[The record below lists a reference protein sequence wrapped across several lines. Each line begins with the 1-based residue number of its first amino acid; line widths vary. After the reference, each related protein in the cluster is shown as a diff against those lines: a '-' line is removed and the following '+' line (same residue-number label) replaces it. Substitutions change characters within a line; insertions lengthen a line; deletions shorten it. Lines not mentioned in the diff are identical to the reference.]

1 MRARVGDLVRTV
13 GEYNSDKV
21 FMGVVM
27 RREGGKVWVRWIDD
41 DSVMW
46 MPSQNLEVVNAR
58 R

>member
-27 RREGGKVWVRWIDD
+27 RREGGKVWVRWMDD

-46 MPSQNLEVVNAR
+46 MASQNLVVVSEGR
-58 R
+58 

>member
-1 MRARVGDLVRTV
+1 V

-27 RREGGKVWVRWIDD
+27 RREGGKVWVRWMDD

-46 MPSQNLEVVNAR
+46 MASQNLVVVSEGR
-58 R
+58 

>member
-13 GEYNSDKV
+13 GEYSSDKV